1 MRGLRRWAVAAARR
15 SWGQPD
21 LGDARKGGKQPRQR
35 RDGPAPPDGPGPAS
49 ETERRTSA
57 GTSGGTP
64 ASNSAGSNLVDL
76 GRSAVHACLR
86 LGRGDSRV
94 GCRSA
99 DLEATG
105 KGCGVPVARLPGN
118 SWAPIPS
125 TGRVVNVGTA
135 RRLPF
140 PPAGQAGGGQAR
152 RRLVVAGWD
161 GASVVVRGRESRPHG
176 QGRQQVRSLGAGR
189 PGGRW

>member
-1 MRGLRRWAVAAARR
+1 MKGLRRRAVAAARR

-21 LGDARKGGKQPRQR
+21 LGGARKGGKQPRQR
-35 RDGPAPPDGPGPAS
+35 RDGPGPPDGSGPAS

-64 ASNSAGSNLVDL
+64 ASNTPARTWWIWAGQQ
-76 GRSAVHACLR
+76 RTPTRQRA
-86 LGRGDSRV
+86 GDFMA

-99 DLEATG
+99 GWEATG
-105 KGCGVPVARLPGN
+105 KGCGVLVARLPGN
-118 SWAPIPS
+118 SWAPRPS

-135 RRLPF
+135 RRPPF
-140 PPAGQAGGGQAR
+140 PPAGQAGGGRAR
-152 RRLVVAGWD
+152 RRLMVAGWD

-176 QGRQQVRSLGAGR
+176 QGRQQVRSVGAGR

>member
-1 MRGLRRWAVAAARR
+1 MEGLRRWAVAAARR

-35 RDGPAPPDGPGPAS
+35 RDGPVPPDGSGPAS

-64 ASNSAGSNLVDL
+64 QSNSAGPNLVDL
-76 GRSAVHACLR
+76 GRSAVHAL
-86 LGRGDSRV
+86 LFEGGGDSRV

-99 DLEATG
+99 DQEATR
-105 KGCGVPVARLPGN
+105 KGCGVLVARLPGN
-118 SWAPIPS
+118 SWAPRPS

-135 RRLPF
+135 RRPPF

-152 RRLVVAGWD
+152 RRLMVAGWD

-176 QGRQQVRSLGAGR
+176 QGRQQVRSRGAGR
-189 PGGRW
+189 PGGRR

>member
-1 MRGLRRWAVAAARR
+1 MKGLRRRAVAAARR

-21 LGDARKGGKQPRQR
+21 LGDAREGGKQPRQR
-35 RDGPAPPDGPGPAS
+35 RDGPAPPDGSGPAS
-49 ETERRTSA
+49 KTERRTSA

-64 ASNSAGSNLVDL
+64 ESNSAGSNLVDL
-76 GRSAVHACLR
+76 GRSAAHVLLP

-99 DLEATG
+99 DLEATR
-105 KGCGVPVARLPGN
+105 KGCGVLVARLPGN
-118 SWAPIPS
+118 SWAPRPS

-135 RRLPF
+135 WRSPF

-152 RRLVVAGWD
+152 RRLRVAGWD

-189 PGGRW
+189 PGGRR

>member
-15 SWGQPD
+15 SWGQSD
-21 LGDARKGGKQPRQR
+21 LGDAREDGKQPRQR
-35 RDGPAPPDGPGPAS
+35 RDGPAPPDGSGPAS

-64 ASNSAGSNLVDL
+64 ASNSAGSNLGDV
-76 GRSAVHACLR
+76 GRSAAHALLP

-99 DLEATG
+99 GPEATR
-105 KGCGVPVARLPGN
+105 KGCGVLVARLPGN

-135 RRLPF
+135 RRPPF

-152 RRLVVAGWD
+152 CRLMVAGWG

>member
-1 MRGLRRWAVAAARR
+1 MKGLRRRAVAAARR

-21 LGDARKGGKQPRQR
+21 LGGAGEGGKQPRQR
-35 RDGPAPPDGPGPAS
+35 RDEPAPPDGPGPAS
-49 ETERRTSA
+49 KTERRTSA

-64 ASNSAGSNLVDL
+64 ESNSAGSKPGGSGPVS
-76 GRSAVHACLR
+76 SAR
-86 LGRGDSRV
+86 LAPTREGDSRV
-94 GCRSA
+94 GYRSA
-99 DLEATG
+99 DLEATR
-105 KGCGVPVARLPGN
+105 KGCGVLVARLPGN
-118 SWAPIPS
+118 SWTPIPS

-135 RRLPF
+135 RRPPSL
-140 PPAGQAGGGQAR
+140 PAGQAGGGQAR
-152 RRLVVAGWD
+152 RRLMVVGWD

>member
-1 MRGLRRWAVAAARR
+1 MKGLRRWAVAAARR

-35 RDGPAPPDGPGPAS
+35 RDGSVPPDGSGPAS
-49 ETERRTSA
+49 KTERRTSA

-64 ASNSAGSNLVDL
+64 ESNSAGSNLVDL
-76 GRSAVHACLR
+76 GRSAVHALLPR
-86 LGRGDSRV
+86 GRGDSRV

-99 DLEATG
+99 DREATR
-105 KGCGVPVARLPGN
+105 KGCGVLVARLPGN
-118 SWAPIPS
+118 SWTPSPS
-125 TGRVVNVGTA
+125 TGHVVNVGTA
-135 RRLPF
+135 RRPPF

-152 RRLVVAGWD
+152 RRLMIAGWD

-176 QGRQQVRSLGAGR
+176 QGRQQVRSRGAGR
-189 PGGRW
+189 PGGRR

>member
-1 MRGLRRWAVAAARR
+1 MKGLRRWAVAAARR

-21 LGDARKGGKQPRQR
+21 LEGAREGGKQPRQR
-35 RDGPAPPDGPGPAS
+35 RGGPALPDGPGPAS
-49 ETERRTSA
+49 KTERRTSA

-64 ASNSAGSNLVDL
+64 ASNPPARTWWIRAGQQRTPIPSGTGDFMAGYRSAG
-76 GRSAVHACLR
+76 
-86 LGRGDSRV
+86 
-94 GCRSA
+94 
-99 DLEATG
+99 LEATG

-125 TGRVVNVGTA
+125 TGHMVNVGTT
-135 RRLPF
+135 RRSPS

-152 RRLVVAGWD
+152 RWLLVAGW
-161 GASVVVRGRESRPHG
+161 GGVPVVVRGRESRPHG
-176 QGRQQVRSLGAGR
+176 KGGQQVRSRGAGR